1 MKYEIEQMLKQ
12 GGGAIVNTASTWGLV
27 GAQRA
32 SADVTSKHAVVGLT
46 RAAALEYAQQG
57 RRLRVIAPAVAGL
70 VAGIALWLVMS
81 LSGTAPT
88 PGFGVAHG
96 TPSPT
101 AEPLTPQAW
110 DDAVL
115 IPSELEDWNGDIE
128 QTEELPEEYLALAS
142 AIFGD
147 R

>member
-1 MKYEIEQMLKQ
+1 MSDTRDRDERVLERVRELYRPEPMSPSQRV
-12 GGGAIVNTASTWGLV
+12 AFDAGL
-27 GAQRA
+27 RA
-32 SADVTSKHAVVGLT
+32 RLESPWT
-46 RAAALEYAQQG
+46 RA

-81 LSGTAPT
+81 LPGTPPT

-101 AEPLTPQAW
+101 TEPLTPQAW
-110 DDAVL
+110 DYAVL
-115 IPSELEDWNGDIE
+115 IPSELKDGNGDIE

>member
-1 MKYEIEQMLKQ
+1 MSDTRDRDERMRERMRELYRPEPMSPSQR
-12 GGGAIVNTASTWGLV
+12 GAFDAAL
-27 GAQRA
+27 RA
-32 SADVTSKHAVVGLT
+32 RLESRWT
-46 RAAALEYAQQG
+46 RA

-70 VAGIALWLVMS
+70 VAGIALWLAMS
-81 LSGTAPT
+81 LPGTAPT
-88 PGFGVAHG
+88 PGLGAAHG

-110 DDAVL
+110 DYAVL